1 MSYLAQ
7 EIQEQPSVIQQFLT
21 AEDDNI
27 RKIADAI
34 RAFDPTYVLI
44 AARGTSDNA
53 ARYAQY
59 LLGIEAGL
67 TVSLAT
73 PSVHTLYGANIKMD
87 KALVIGV
94 SQSGQSEDVRLIV
107 TDAREQGAITLG
119 ITNDENSPLA
129 NEAEHHI
136 YLHAGDEKS
145 VAATKS
151 YTAQLL
157 AMALLTIHIT
167 QDEAKLAEIQNL
179 PQMMADT
186 LVASESVGK
195 WAERYRYMERIA
207 LIGRGLNYSTAF
219 EIALKIKEL
228 CYIVGEEYSEAD
240 FRHGPIAIIS
250 QGFPVMVVA
259 PSGKTLP
266 LMLDLLEKLNERGAE
281 CIVISDDQSA
291 CDLATNHVTLPANIP
306 EWLSPI
312 CAVIPG
318 QLFAYHLASAKG
330 HQIDAPRGLSK
341 VTITR

>member
-7 EIQEQPSVIQQFLT
+7 EIQEQPSVIKRFL
-21 AEDDNI
+21 AKENENI
-27 RKIADAI
+27 AKIAAVI
-34 RAFDPTYVLI
+34 REFDPTYVLI

-59 LLGIEAGL
+59 LMGIEAGL

-73 PSVHTLYGANIKMD
+73 PSVHTLYGSNIKMD

-94 SQSGQSEDVRLIV
+94 SQSGHSEDVRLIV

-129 NEAEHHI
+129 NEAEYHI
-136 YLHAGDEKS
+136 YLHAGEEKS

-151 YTAQLL
+151 YTAQLV
-157 AMALLTIHIT
+157 AMALLTIHMT
-167 QDEAKLAEIQNL
+167 QDEAKLVEIQGL
-179 PQMMADT
+179 PQMVADT
-186 LVASESVGK
+186 LIASENMGHWVD
-195 WAERYRYMERIA
+195 RYRYMERIA

-250 QGFPVMVVA
+250 QGFPVMIVA

-281 CIVISDDQSA
+281 CIVFSDDASA
-291 CDLATNHVTLPANIP
+291 CDLGANHVTLPANIP
-306 EWLSPI
+306 EWLSPV

-318 QLFAYHLASAKG
+318 QLFSYHLASAKG